1 MGRRKHQLGGGVH
14 TAMTKKYGVAILGA
28 GWVAGEYVKA
38 FRDHP
43 LTEITGIYNQTPG
56 KAGRLLK
63 QHGVDAREYI
73 SEDELFNDD
82 RVKIVVSC
90 TPPDVRPRQIE
101 RAAKSGR
108 HVVIE
113 KPIAL
118 DYEGVK
124 RIYHAVKDAKVKS
137 VTSFVLRWNPQF
149 ETVKQLQADG
159 VIGQMIYAE
168 ADYWHPMKT
177 EYPSYPWAVGKARG
191 GSAFVS
197 AGCHAAD
204 AIRYFA
210 GEVSEVAAFSAGP
223 KKDLNYEYDPVT
235 VASLRFENGA
245 VGKLSS
251 VIEGETPYIFNVRL
265 FGTDGTIQ
273 NNRVFSRKHYP
284 GSLDYWTFPTIEP
297 SSGDVTHHPFV
308 PEVRHFMECIEN
320 DVESHAAIY
329 DSYRS
334 MALCFAIDES
344 AANNGKPVKVDYRV

>member
-1 MGRRKHQLGGGVH
+1 M
-14 TAMTKKYGVAILGA
+14 AKKYGVGILGA

-43 LTEITGIYNQTPG
+43 LTEVAGIYNRTPG
-56 KAGRLLK
+56 KAGRLMSML
-63 QHGVDAREYI
+63 GVEGREYA
-73 SEDELFNDD
+73 SEDELFDD
-82 RVKIVVSC
+82 DAVKIVVSC
-90 TPPDVRPRQIE
+90 TPPDVRPRQVE
-101 RAAKSGR
+101 RAARSGR

-118 DYEGVK
+118 DYEGVR
-124 RIYHAVKDAKVKS
+124 RIHRAVEESKVKT

-159 VIGQMIYAE
+159 VIGEMIYAE
-168 ADYWHPMKT
+168 ADYWHPLKK
-177 EYPSYPWAVGKARG
+177 EYPSYPWSVRKDLG
-191 GSAFVS
+191 GSAFIS

-210 GEVSEVAAFSAGP
+210 GEVTEVAAFSAGA
-223 KKDLNYEYDPVT
+223 KKDLNYEYDPVV

-251 VIEGETPYIFNVRL
+251 VLDADTPYIFNVRL
-265 FGTDGTIQ
+265 FGTEGTVQ
-273 NNRVFSRKHYP
+273 NNRVYSKKHYP
-284 GSLDYWTFPTIEP
+284 GSLNYWTFPTIEP
-297 SSGDVTHHPFV
+297 DSGDVAHHPFV
-308 PEVRHFMECIEN
+308 PEIAHFLDCIEN
-320 DVESHAAIY
+320 DVESHASIY

-344 AANNGKPVKVDYRV
+344 ASRNGTQVRVDYEVSRGAGAAAPAATAQ